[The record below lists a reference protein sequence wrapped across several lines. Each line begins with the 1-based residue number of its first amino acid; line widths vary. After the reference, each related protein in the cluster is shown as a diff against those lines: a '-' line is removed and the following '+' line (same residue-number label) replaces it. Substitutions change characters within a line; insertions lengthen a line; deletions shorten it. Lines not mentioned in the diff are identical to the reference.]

1 MCKQTHKIG
10 FIMKKTKLSLMLAA
24 SMLATAGT
32 ASASD
37 VDWIVA
43 PYLWLPNISTDVS
56 NIGSGGSDSGSTNIS
71 DYLIW
76 GFMVHTQA
84 QGENWGVL
92 NEITYADLS
101 ENDKATYDFGDGEIQ
116 YNQSAENQDWIID
129 LAVVW
134 APGDTKFVG
143 FEPYAGIRYLDV
155 QMGFEFKLQ
164 DANDTV
170 KYSINGDESWTDFL
184 IGAKYTVPLSEKWSL
199 NFRGDYSFGSTDG
212 TWLLAA
218 NAIYATK
225 SGAWAFGYRY
235 MGAEIPVG
243 NTDSDLDLSLY
254 GFQAGYAF
262 KF

>member
-1 MCKQTHKIG
+1 MN
-10 FIMKKTKLSLMLAA
+10 KTKLSLLLAA
-24 SMLATAGT
+24 SLLATAGT
-32 ASASD
+32 ANASD
-37 VDWIVA
+37 VDWVVA
-43 PYLWLPNISTDVS
+43 PYFWLPTISADVT
-56 NIGSGGSDSGSTNIS
+56 NLDAALGQGNNGNGSTNIA
-71 DYLIW
+71 DLLVW

-101 ENDKATYDFGDGEIQ
+101 ESNKRSYDFGSGPVEF
-116 YNQSAENQDWIID
+116 NQTAENQDWIID

-155 QMGFEFKLQ
+155 QMGLDLKLTNG
-164 DANDTV
+164 ATTGN
-170 KYSINGDESWTDFL
+170 KSFNGDDSFTDFL
-184 IGAKYTVPLSEKWSL
+184 VGAKYSVPLSEKWALS
-199 NFRGDYSFGSTDG
+199 FRGDYSFGDTEG

-225 SGAWAFGYRY
+225 TGAWAFGYRY
-235 MGAEIPVG
+235 MGVELPIN
-243 NTDSDLDLSLY
+243 NTGSNLDLSLY
-254 GFQAGYAF
+254 GPQVGYAF